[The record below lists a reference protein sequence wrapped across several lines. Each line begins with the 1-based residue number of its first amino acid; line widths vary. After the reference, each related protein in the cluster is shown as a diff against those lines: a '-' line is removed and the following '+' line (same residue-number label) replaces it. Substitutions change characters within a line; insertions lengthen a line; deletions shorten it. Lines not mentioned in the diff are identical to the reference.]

1 MSTHFR
7 RIEFSSDNGVTK
19 KSKESVDLLISLSA
33 LVNIRSLK
41 LNSPYLECL
50 FVEFPNRLKFDQSL
64 ADQSDVSLALRLI
77 LNRVTTFELH
87 GTDGYQLATILSRTN
102 KSLTSLSLADCGTHV
117 TQDTPEAKQLQ
128 EHLARFKNLER
139 LSIQHSENIF
149 KAIDISSMAV
159 YSLRSLRLYHYN
171 FDALHVQFIA
181 CFAPTLEF
189 LSYESLQDHSDVPLT
204 LSLLS
209 TPFPHLKSLCIIASS
224 DLCFATSP
232 ASTPSL
238 LSLDISASASF
249 FPRMAAFLP
258 GHLARIPSI
267 QSLRIG
273 AASDDPMPRQP
284 RQALL
289 QAFSET
295 KIKLQFTT
303 LQDLLLAGEEEI
315 LERGE
320 SIEETPV
327 DEYIGRRKEEVREVL
342 DFGTKYQEQIVK
354 TGDTVGMDR
363 LVEALRPLKMLQD
376 FQEED

>member
-7 RIEFSSDNGVTK
+7 RIDFSSDYGVTK
-19 KSKESVDLLISLSA
+19 KSKDYVDLLISLSA
-33 LVNIRSLK
+33 LVNLNSLK
-41 LNSPYLECL
+41 LNSTYLKCL
-50 FVEFPNRLKFDQSL
+50 FVEFPNRLEFDQSL
-64 ADQSDVSLALRLI
+64 ADQSDVAVALRLI
-77 LNRVTTFELH
+77 LSRVTTLELH
-87 GTDGYQLATILSRTN
+87 GTDGYQLASILSRTN
-102 KSLTSLSLADCGTHV
+102 KRLTSLTLTHCGAHV
-117 TQDTPEAKQLQ
+117 VHDTLEATQLQ
-128 EHLARFKNLER
+128 DSLVGFKNLEQ
-139 LSIQHSENIF
+139 LTIEHSANLF

-159 YSLRSLRLYHYN
+159 YPLRSLSLYHYN

-189 LSYESLQDHSDVPLT
+189 LSYDSPQDYSDVPLT

-209 TPFPHLKSLCIIASS
+209 TPFPHLKSLRIIASS
-224 DLCFATSP
+224 DLYFATSP
-232 ASTPSL
+232 ALTPSL

-249 FPRMAAFLP
+249 FERMAAFLP
-258 GHLARIPSI
+258 GHLVRIPSI
-267 QSLRIG
+267 QYLRIG
-273 AASDDPMPRQP
+273 AASDDRMPRQP

-295 KIKLQFTT
+295 TIKLEFTT
-303 LQDLLLAGEEEI
+303 PQDLLLAGEEEI

-320 SIEETPV
+320 WIEETPV

-342 DFGTKYQEQIVK
+342 DFGAKYQEQIVK

-363 LVEALRPLKMLQD
+363 LVEALRPLKMLHD